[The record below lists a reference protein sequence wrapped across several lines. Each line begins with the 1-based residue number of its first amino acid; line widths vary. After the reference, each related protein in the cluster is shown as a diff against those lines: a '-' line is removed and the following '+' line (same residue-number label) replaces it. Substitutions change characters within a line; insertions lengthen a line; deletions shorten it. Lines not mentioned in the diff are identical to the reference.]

1 MRFLMINNK
10 EKSNNIL
17 CCSFCGKYQNE
28 VNKLISG
35 NSVYICNECISLC
48 NNIIKEEFKSEEN
61 NIYLHNKKLPTP
73 HEIFHFLDNY
83 VINQI
88 IAKKTLAVAV
98 YNHYKRLYS
107 NNKNIEI
114 EKSNILLLGPTG
126 CGKTLLAK
134 ILAKFLDVPFVIT
147 DATTLTEAGY
157 VGEDVENIIQKLL
170 QKANY
175 DIIKAQKGIIYIDE
189 IDKISKKSEN
199 LSITR
204 DVSGE
209 GVQQA
214 LLKLIEGTI
223 SSVPPKG
230 GRKHPEQ
237 KFIQVDTKDILFI
250 CAGSFY
256 GLDKIISNRLNIS
269 NKIGFN
275 INIKNINYKNDKLQS
290 FIEVNSNDL
299 IKFGLIPE
307 FIGRLPIIVP
317 LEKIDINGL
326 IKILLKPKNAL
337 IKQYKALFEYEN
349 IKLEFTNNA
358 IQAIAKKAMLLNIG
372 ARGLR
377 SVIEKKLLNIM
388 YDIPS
393 VNNIKKVI
401 INSKVIN
408 NLSKPIIYYKNNI

>member
-1 MRFLMINNK
+1 MINNK

>member
-1 MRFLMINNK
+1 MVNNK
-10 EKSNNIL
+10 EKLNNFL

-35 NSVYICNECISLC
+35 NSVYICDKCIFLC
-48 NNIIKEEFKSEEN
+48 NNMLQEEFNNQNN
-61 NIYLHNKKLPTP
+61 NIYLHNNKKLPTP
-73 HEIFHFLDNY
+73 HEIFNYLNNY
-83 VINQI
+83 VINQT
-88 IAKKTLAVAV
+88 IAKKILSVAV

-134 ILAKFLDVPFVIT
+134 TLAKFLDVPFAIT

-170 QKANY
+170 QKSNY

-209 GVQQA
+209 GVQQS

-230 GRKHPEQ
+230 GRKHPQEE
-237 KFIQVDTKDILFI
+237 FIQVDTKDILFI

-256 GLDKIISNRLNIS
+256 GLDKIISDRLNIS

-275 INIKNINYKNDKLQS
+275 IKLKNCKKNKLQS
-290 FIEVNSNDL
+290 FIKANPDDL

-317 LEKIDINGL
+317 LEKIDKDGL
-326 IKILLKPKNAL
+326 IKILLEPKNAL
-337 IKQYKALFEYEN
+337 TKQYQALFEYEN
-349 IKLEFTNNA
+349 IKLEFQNDA
-358 IQAIAKKAMLLNIG
+358 IHAIAKKAILLNIG

-393 VNNIKKVI
+393 LNNIKKVI
-401 INSKVIN
+401 INSAVIN
-408 NLSKPIIYYKNNI
+408 DSSEPIIQYKNNI

>member
-1 MRFLMINNK
+1 MTNNK
-10 EKSNNIL
+10 EKSNNLL

-35 NSVYICNECISLC
+35 NSVYICDKCIFLC
-48 NNIIKEEFKSEEN
+48 NNMLQEEFDNQDN
-61 NIYLHNKKLPTP
+61 NIYLYNNKKLPTP
-73 HEIFHFLDNY
+73 HEIFDYLNNY
-83 VINQI
+83 VINQT
-88 IAKKTLAVAV
+88 IAKKILSVAV

-134 ILAKFLDVPFVIT
+134 TLAKFLDVPFAIT

-170 QKANY
+170 QKSNY

-199 LSITR
+199 VSITR

-230 GRKHPEQ
+230 GRKHPQEE
-237 KFIQVDTKDILFI
+237 FIQVDTKDILFI

-269 NKIGFN
+269 NKMGFS
-275 INIKNINYKNDKLQS
+275 IKIKDNNYKKNKLQS
-290 FIEVNSNDL
+290 FLKANPDDL

-317 LEKIDINGL
+317 LEKIDKNGL
-326 IKILLKPKNAL
+326 IKILLEPKNAL
-337 IKQYKALFEYEN
+337 TKQYQALFEYEN
-349 IKLEFTNNA
+349 IKLEFQNDA
-358 IQAIAKKAMLLNIG
+358 IHAIAKKAILLNIG

-393 VNNIKKVI
+393 LNNIKKVI
-401 INSKVIN
+401 INSAVIN
-408 NLSKPIIYYKNNI
+408 DSSKPIIQYKNNI